1 MSQDLQAQPWGWC
14 DVHDCPIYHTGST
27 VFQLRCSGGGEQ
39 LDWYT
44 GYGPPTEGLVNVSP
58 QGWKLGLP
66 GSSQV
71 RPEMSYDDSQTITE
85 GTKTAGVNVDPLTGA
100 IDTSTGGPWHW

>member
-1 MSQDLQAQPWGWC
+1 MSTDLGTEPWGWC
-14 DVHDCPIYHTGST
+14 SAHDSPIVHRGST
-27 VFQLRCSGGGEQ
+27 TWQLQCQCGGETW
-39 LDWYT
+39 DWYT
-44 GYGPPTEGLVNVSP
+44 GYGPPTEGLVSVSP

-66 GSSQV
+66 GGAGV